1 MTVFHFLPREMEL
14 TPFPLLA
21 KKKLSKGIEI
31 VDGVFCLHLEEG
43 VLLHGEIIVA
53 SHFPYLI
60 FFNYDIKKVKVK
72 KINKEAKL

>member
-1 MTVFHFLPREMEL
+1 MTIFYLLPWEMDL
-14 TPFPLLA
+14 APFPLLA

-31 VDGVFCLHLEEG
+31 VNGVFCLHLEEG